1 MCNILLK
8 IASCL
13 YNFSHF
19 LWIVLGQLRAAVTL
33 YMLTFD

>member
-1 MCNILLK
+1 MLL
-8 IASCL
+8 AC
-13 YNFSHF
+13 NFSHF